1 MFFTTNES
9 KNEKTEKEEK
19 KKETYIEKLA
29 KSMLTI
35 IICGLVILIFLIFF
49 YKPNVIDFI
58 EEIKVTYIYGILI
71 ILGLIIFSIILCYI
85 LIKDKKLLSE
95 TLKLILFFNIL
106 FLIIFFYIEI
116 VLDITYNNEEIFG
129 EFYDT
134 KVENKT
140 DTEQVDILNTL
151 LKGELKTKT
160 EKEVYIEK
168 NLSQFTY
175 FKIKVYLVFI
185 LYVITLLINTWIISK
200 IDKGLKARKI
210 LEKDDK
216 IIFKNK

>member
-1 MFFTTNES
+1 MFFTTNEG
-9 KNEKTEKEEK
+9 KNEKTTKEEK
-19 KKETYIEKLA
+19 KKENYIEKLA

-58 EEIKVTYIYGILI
+58 EEIKVTYIYGMLT
-71 ILGLIIFSIILCYI
+71 ILGLIIVSIILCYI
-85 LIKDKKLLSE
+85 MIKDKKLLSR

>member
-85 LIKDKKLLSE
+85 LIKDKKLLSK

-116 VLDITYNNEEIFG
+116 VLDITYNNEEVFG

-140 DTEQVDILNTL
+140 DTKQVDVLNTL
-151 LKGELKTKT
+151 LKGELKTKN

-185 LYVITLLINTWIISK
+185 LYVITLLINTWMIK
-200 IDKGLKARKI
+200 V
-210 LEKDDK
+210 
-216 IIFKNK
+216 

>member
-9 KNEKTEKEEK
+9 KNEKATKEEK
-19 KKETYIEKLA
+19 KKENYIEKLA

-85 LIKDKKLLSE
+85 LIKDKKLLSK

-140 DTEQVDILNTL
+140 DTKQVDVLNTL
-151 LKGELKTKT
+151 LKGELKTKN

>member
-85 LIKDKKLLSE
+85 LIKDKKLLSK

-116 VLDITYNNEEIFG
+116 VLDITYNNEEVFG

-140 DTEQVDILNTL
+140 DTKQVDVLNTL
-151 LKGELKTKT
+151 LKGEMKTKN

>member
-1 MFFTTNES
+1 MFFTT
-9 KNEKTEKEEK
+9 NEKTEKEEK

-85 LIKDKKLLSE
+85 LIKDKKLLSK

>member
-116 VLDITYNNEEIFG
+116 VLDITYNNEEVFG

-140 DTEQVDILNTL
+140 DTKQVDVLNTL
-151 LKGELKTKT
+151 LKGELKTKN

>member
-85 LIKDKKLLSE
+85 LIKDKKLLSK

-106 FLIIFFYIEI
+106 FFIIFFYIEI

>member
-1 MFFTTNES
+1 MFFTT
-9 KNEKTEKEEK
+9 NEKTEKEEK

-85 LIKDKKLLSE
+85 LIKDKKLLSK

-116 VLDITYNNEEIFG
+116 VLDITYNNEEVFG

-140 DTEQVDILNTL
+140 DTKQVDVLNTL
-151 LKGELKTKT
+151 LKGELKTKN

-216 IIFKNK
+216 IILKNK